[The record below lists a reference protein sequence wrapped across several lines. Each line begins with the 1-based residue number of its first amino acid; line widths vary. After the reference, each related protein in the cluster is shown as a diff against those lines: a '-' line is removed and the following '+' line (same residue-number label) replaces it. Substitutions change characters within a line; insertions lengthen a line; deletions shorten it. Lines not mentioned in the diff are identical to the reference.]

1 MPIVHIDILKRPTA
15 KKRALIEA
23 VTRAVSETLDVAPE
37 GIWVVVNELE
47 KDQLAIGGQLMQDRV
62 KPPLKTKAAPRS
74 KTFAPNKQTRKR
86 G

>member
-1 MPIVHIDILKRPTA
+1 MPIVHIDILKRPTT

-62 KPPLKTKAAPRS
+62 KPPLKTKAAARR
-74 KTFAPNKQTRKR
+74 KIFVPNKQTSER